1 MNEHLDWAECAEE
14 YDACRQRIT
23 DLVDAASPDDLTRVV
38 EACPDWT
45 VHDACAH
52 LAAIPASILSG
63 DLPGD
68 DADAWVART
77 IADRADRTV
86 SEIMDEWAAVT
97 PAFREMMIS
106 GGGQMAGMVLDAVAH
121 EHDIRHALSSPGA
134 RDSRGVALTL
144 GFTKLIMDRDLRNG
158 GTGDVVRF
166 SCDAG
171 VWQSGG
177 PSEAEPTISIDLRG
191 RPDGSFAL
199 MRALGSRRSVEQL
212 DALPWVGEWRSAQAG
227 IFHMPLPEVPL
238 DE

>member
-14 YDACRQRIT
+14 YDACRERIAT
-23 DLVDAASPDDLTRVV
+23 LVSSASDDDLSRVV
-38 EACPDWT
+38 QACPEWT

-77 IADRADRTV
+77 IADRAEHSVD
-86 SEIMDEWAAVT
+86 EIMTEWANVT
-97 PAFREMMIS
+97 PAFRELMVT

-121 EHDIRHALSSPGA
+121 EHDIRQALGTPGG

-144 GFTKLIMDRDLRNG
+144 GFTKLIMDRDLRTG
-158 GTGDVVRF
+158 GSGDVVRF

-177 PSEAEPTISIDLRG
+177 PNDADPTISIDLSG
-191 RPDGSFAL
+191 RTDGSFEL
-199 MRALGSRRSVEQL
+199 MRALGSRRSVDQL
-212 DALPWVGEWRSAQAG
+212 DALPWTGDWRSAQSG
-227 IFHMPLPEVPL
+227 IFHMPLPTEPL
-238 DE
+238 IE